1 MIIITYNTSS
11 VSPRISIDSNKI
23 EELFKKV

>member
-1 MIIITYNTSS
+1 MRIIMYNTSS
-11 VSPRISIDSNKI
+11 VSPRIPIDSNKI

>member
-1 MIIITYNTSS
+1 MIIIIYNISS
-11 VSPRISIDSNKI
+11 VSPRISINSNKI